1 MSRKTVMGKALAVLS
16 VAVCAASVRGASL
29 DTSAFGKMIPLTI
42 SGYAGSSTLEHFPVL
57 VRLSTAI
64 TGFDYADVGTTA
76 AAAAADL
83 RFADAVGDSLDYE
96 IDTWDAAGT
105 SLVWVSVPAISG
117 KATRIFAYY
126 KADGSA
132 TLPAV
137 DSAAVWSSAGY
148 VGVWHMNEL
157 LEDPATG
164 KHYTPD
170 SSASG
175 WHAYRT
181 YEKYSSPVT
190 NAVGVTAHP
199 TPYTG
204 RAMDIAYGGANGWY
218 GGFAV
223 PASATS
229 STTLGGAGFTLSAIA
244 NAQMPA
250 DPGYCRVIAFGNA
263 WNENANLT
271 LGSDYV
277 YCMGP
282 GSSNSQKT
290 TNPAGST
297 GWVFATDVFSTASK
311 IYANGVNRSGDGGKP
326 NLTSLTLNLGIG
338 LGAFPQGFQA
348 LNGYVDEARI
358 RNVPSTAEWIA
369 EEYATVANAD
379 YVSFGKVCPNHPSRK
394 ATLILV
400 K

>member
-1 MSRKTVMGKALAVLS
+1 MKRLLPVRLLRATAPAALLS
-16 VAVCAASVRGASL
+16 LAAPVRAAEFACRL
-29 DTSAFGKMIPLTI
+29 EFPSAPATALTN
-42 SGYAGSSTLEHFPVL
+42 FPVL
-57 VRLSTAI
+57 VRLAEDAPA
-64 TGFDYADVGTTA
+64 GFSYTNCPA
-76 AAAAADL
+76 ATNLWFTDRNDDPLAFETDTWNAE
-83 RFADAVGDSLDYE
+83 GDSL
-96 IDTWDAAGT
+96 
-105 SLVWVSVPAISG
+105 LWVSVPALSDAACVVLHWSDDAG
-117 KATRIFAYY
+117 DA
-126 KADGSA
+126 
-132 TLPAV
+132 PA
-137 DSAAVWSSAGY
+137 SPAPSAVWSRAGY

-358 RNVPSTAEWIA
+358 RNVPSTAEWVA